1 MNVENTGAWDLRLYI
16 AGKTPRALR
25 ALKNLQRLC
34 DEHLAGLYS
43 IEVIDLEEQ
52 PQLAAGDQIV
62 AVPTLVRRL
71 PEPVRKIIG
80 DLKKLLAGSTL
91 GLEPGVDFVQIGTHT
106 QKVQSLS
113 EAEFTDVLRIR
124 VLASVQIPDEPGEDY
139 EPPPAG
145 ALYLQRQFAER
156 DADGTVT
163 LTPIGDADPIPR

>member
-1 MNVENTGAWDLRLYI
+1 MWLPMDFEIWASSRSFRRDNEALLGSGVADE
-16 AGKTPRALR
+16 RAR
-25 ALKNLQRLC
+25 
-34 DEHLAGLYS
+34 DPG
-43 IEVIDLEEQ
+43 I
-52 PQLAAGDQIV
+52 
-62 AVPTLVRRL
+62 
-71 PEPVRKIIG
+71 RKIIG

>member
-1 MNVENTGAWDLRLYI
+1 MGPSVFLSYRRDGSSGS
-16 AGKTPRALR
+16 AGRVFDQ
-25 ALKNLQRLC
+25 LQR
-34 DEHLAGLYS
+34 HLPQSQIFMDVDS
-43 IEVIDLEEQ
+43 I
-52 PQLAAGDQIV
+52 
-62 AVPTLVRRL
+62 
-71 PEPVRKIIG
+71 
-80 DLKKLLAGSTL
+80 
-91 GLEPGVDFVQIGTHT
+91 EPGVDFVQIGTHT